1 MSPDLFPSN
10 QHHQFLKPCFLRI
23 CHKKWKL
30 LLLQVASCFTTSPI
44 ATSVNPAP
52 LSCSDALDMSSED
65 WERVMQKPTLFF
77 FSSFNWLST
86 FFFTSIKACP
96 VFTCFDSCTSTWH
109 ESKKM
114 IKITENDTGKYKK
127 QISHIARFITDF
139 WNNNSKNAI
148 KTQKYLQD
156 QKLQFKYVKSPQISA
171 QFI

>member
-1 MSPDLFPSN
+1 
-10 QHHQFLKPCFLRI
+10 
-23 CHKKWKL
+23 
-30 LLLQVASCFTTSPI
+30 
-44 ATSVNPAP
+44 
-52 LSCSDALDMSSED
+52 
-65 WERVMQKPTLFF
+65 
-77 FSSFNWLST
+77 
-86 FFFTSIKACP
+86 
-96 VFTCFDSCTSTWH
+96 
-109 ESKKM
+109 M